1 MMRRGYNILT
11 IREIMKLV
19 DKGYSVRR
27 IAKELNLSPNTV
39 VRYLKFLE
47 RNGLVKRIKVGERGS
62 IVIVKYILTDDG
74 CAALNFIVTQFSV
87 P

>member
-47 RNGLVKRIKVGERGS
+47 RNGLVKRVRVGEKGS
-62 IVIVKYILTDDG
+62 IVIVKYILTNDG
-74 CAALNFIVTQFSV
+74 RAALNFIVTQFRGR
-87 P
+87 